1 MIFDITDIL
10 SNVTWDSGTKSSDCD
25 CDDCD
30 GKLKVFDRKF
40 RFFYY
45 YSISSYYEGRWS
57 M

>member
-45 YSISSYYEGRWS
+45 SSISSYYEGRWS